1 MFNDM
6 LKTQLI
12 LKNIVTPDDWE
23 QMEDHIQYDF
33 LYDNQF
39 AELKESELIQNRLGN
54 LAQIEPYI
62 GKYYSTE
69 YIRKRILRQT
79 DQEIEEIDTQIE
91 EEIQNGILPNPAEVD
106 PITGEPLPQEGQ
118 GQDLGAVPTDEDPDD
133 AAGKITDA
141 EYQKDTKSAE
151 I

>member
-12 LKNIVTPDDWE
+12 LKNIVTPEDWS

-39 AELKESELIQNRLGN
+39 AELKETEMIQSRLGN

-62 GKYYSTE
+62 GKYYSTDF
-69 YIRKRILRQT
+69 IRKRILRQT
-79 DQEIEEIDTQIE
+79 YQEIEEIDMQIE
-91 EEIQNGILPNPAEVD
+91 E
-106 PITGEPLPQEGQ
+106 
-118 GQDLGAVPTDEDPDD
+118 
-133 AAGKITDA
+133 
-141 EYQKDTKSAE
+141 
-151 I
+151 